1 MGEFQD
7 SNIADMRYV
16 FGLPLLV
23 GAITFLPWLVSL
35 PEDPLDSKNL
45 PGLITIFI
53 APLIVFSLTSMF
65 SKLSTTVSDGK
76 ITLVFKYGFPKKEIL
91 FSEIKST
98 ELQKVTNWW
107 GSGVKIMRHGSMWR
121 AWGNTAIAIQKHDGR
136 RIVIGSDNPD
146 ELLQAIRS
154 GLRN

>member
-1 MGEFQD
+1 MGEFHD

-23 GAITFLPWLVSL
+23 VVITFLPWLVSL

-65 SKLSTTVSDGK
+65 SKLSTTVSDSK
-76 ITLVFKYGFPKKEIL
+76 ISLVFKYGFPKKEIL
-91 FSEIKST
+91 FSEIKSAD
-98 ELQKVTNWW
+98 LQKVTNWW

-154 GLRN
+154 GLGN

>member
-53 APLIVFSLTSMF
+53 APLIVFCLTSMF

-91 FSEIKST
+91 FSEIKSA

-154 GLRN
+154 GLGN

>member
-91 FSEIKST
+91 FSEIKSA

-121 AWGNTAIAIQKHDGR
+121 AWGNTAIAIQRHDGK

-154 GLRN
+154 GLGN

>member
-1 MGEFQD
+1 MGEFHD

-23 GAITFLPWLVSL
+23 GAITFLPWVFS

-76 ITLVFKYGFPKKEIL
+76 ISLVFKYGFPKKEIL
-91 FSEIKST
+91 FSEIKSAD
-98 ELQKVTNWW
+98 LQKVTNWW

>member
-53 APLIVFSLTSMF
+53 APLIVFCLTSMF

-91 FSEIKST
+91 FSEIKSA

-121 AWGNTAIAIQKHDGR
+121 AWGNTAIAIQRHDGK

-154 GLRN
+154 GLGN

>member
-53 APLIVFSLTSMF
+53 APLIVFCLTSMF

-91 FSEIKST
+91 FSEIKSA

-121 AWGNTAIAIQKHDGR
+121 AWGNTAIAIQKHDGK

-154 GLRN
+154 GLGN

>member
-53 APLIVFSLTSMF
+53 APLIVFCLTSMF

-76 ITLVFKYGFPKKEIL
+76 ITLVFKYGLSLIHISEPTRQAEI
-91 FSEIKST
+91 
-98 ELQKVTNWW
+98 
-107 GSGVKIMRHGSMWR
+107 
-121 AWGNTAIAIQKHDGR
+121 
-136 RIVIGSDNPD
+136 
-146 ELLQAIRS
+146 
-154 GLRN
+154 

>member
-1 MGEFQD
+1 MDEFQD

-53 APLIVFSLTSMF
+53 APLIVFCLTSTF

-76 ITLVFKYGFPKKEIL
+76 ISLVFKYGFPKKEIL
-91 FSEIKST
+91 FSEIKSA

-154 GLRN
+154 GLGN